1 ARHLRRHRRH
11 LLRLIPGPS
20 YGSPVGV
27 TAETVV
33 NHKDTKTPR
42 VEVGDSDR
50 FLHSHL
56 LCLCA
61 FVVQFVALCGSKL
74 PALVAAPEAISEELG
89 AGVDAMA
96 GEVAQ
101 YIVDVALEQVAGVA
115 VGGGLDRL
123 REVDYGDAALVVE
136 DVEGRQVG
144 VDALAGEPQ
153 LDVAHQHVEERL
165 RLLAI
170 RADTV
175 KRWRGA

>member
-96 GEVAQ
+96 GGGADEIFRCDA
-101 YIVDVALEQVAGVA
+101 EE
-115 VGGGLDRL
+115 GGGVSGCCRA
-123 REVDYGDAALVVE
+123 RTP
-136 DVEGRQVG
+136 R
-144 VDALAGEPQ
+144 AGY
-153 LDVAHQHVEERL
+153 
-165 RLLAI
+165 
-170 RADTV
+170 
-175 KRWRGA
+175 